1 MMKYPANT
9 QPDEIAIYRH
19 ARAIPQYESSTG
31 ARLRSIDL
39 LQHKYP
45 GLVIA
50 GNLRDGIGMGD
61 RIKQAYDVAASM

>member
-1 MMKYPANT
+1 
-9 QPDEIAIYRH
+9 
-19 ARAIPQYESSTG
+19 
-31 ARLRSIDL
+31 L